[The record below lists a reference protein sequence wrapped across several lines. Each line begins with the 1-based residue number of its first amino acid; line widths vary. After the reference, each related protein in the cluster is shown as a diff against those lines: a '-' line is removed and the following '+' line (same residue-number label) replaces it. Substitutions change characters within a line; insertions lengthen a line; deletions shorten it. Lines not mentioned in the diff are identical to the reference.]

1 MEGWGALQERGARVC
16 GHRLWLWLG
25 TSVSLLLLNG
35 DQFPS
40 TLSWSDFFLFQTNV

>member
-1 MEGWGALQERGARVC
+1 MEGWGVQLQERGAGVR
-16 GHRLWLWLG
+16 GHMLWLGLG

-40 TLSWSDFFLFQTNV
+40 TLS